1 MVNDIYLFGSK
12 NIFAKQLS
20 LSSKSKNHPSGHL
33 PLPTLVT
40 FCYHINDTESNQH
53 NCLIWAS
60 AQQLSLVQLFANPW
74 TVVYQ
79 ALVSMG
85 ILQARIQEWVV
96 ISYSKS
102 GCVHMMKLM
111 PRQENPLLQGCYFKS
126 PDFQPKSCF
135 YFCVYGF
142 IQPLNSLSVT
152 FIFSF
157 PVFLLLIRHTP
168 NHTQ

>member
-1 MVNDIYLFGSK
+1 MEWLMIYISLALQISLLNSF
-12 NIFAKQLS
+12 

-60 AQQLSLVQLFANPW
+60 AQQLSLVQLFVTPW
-74 TVVYQ
+74 TVAHQ

-102 GCVHMMKLM
+102 GCLHMMKLM
-111 PRQENPLLQGCYFKS
+111 QRQENPLLQGCYFKS
-126 PDFQPKSCF
+126 DFQPKSCF

-142 IQPLNSLSVT
+142 IQPLNSLSIT
-152 FIFSF
+152 FIFFF

-168 NHTQ
+168 NQTQ

>member
-1 MVNDIYLFGSK
+1 MVNHLYLFGSK

-20 LSSKSKNHPSGHL
+20 LSSQNKNHPSGHL
-33 PLPTLVT
+33 SLPALVT
-40 FCYHINDTESNQH
+40 FYYHINGTKSNQH

-60 AQQLSLVQLFANPW
+60 AQQLSLVQLFATPW
-74 TVVYQ
+74 TVAHQ
-79 ALVSMG
+79 APVSIG
-85 ILQARIQEWVV
+85 ILQARIQEWVA
-96 ISYSKS
+96 ISYFRS
-102 GCVHMMKLM
+102 GCLHMRKLM
-111 PRQENPLLQGCYFKS
+111 PRQENPQLQGCYFKS
-126 PDFQPKSCF
+126 PDFKPKSCF

-142 IQPLNSLSVT
+142 IQPLNSLSIM